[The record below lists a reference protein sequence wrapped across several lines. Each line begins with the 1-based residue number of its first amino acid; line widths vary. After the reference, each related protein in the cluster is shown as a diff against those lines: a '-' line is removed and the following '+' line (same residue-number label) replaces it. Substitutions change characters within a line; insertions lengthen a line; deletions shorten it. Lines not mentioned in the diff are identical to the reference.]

1 MASVAA
7 DRFPDEHWKLLRSH
21 GEPGENTL
29 FFNHAGAFLLKQ
41 EHWWC
46 RHTPV
51 AAEMLYLFQFDGI
64 AIVDQLR
71 AQSERQLGRCAHCV
85 LAYHHAVADLRPR
98 YQQEFQQQSVDDFF
112 GILRR
117 RDVERL
123 ARCLAAGTVDT
134 TACIYSVYEALR
146 FPEVL
151 QVQLPQLAEAGCS
164 SRNDWT
170 HGARLAG
177 RLCAGRCAD
186 GRFQREASCYA
197 GA

>member
-1 MASVAA
+1 MASVPAA
-7 DRFPDEHWKLLRSH
+7 RFPDEHWKLLRPH

-71 AQSERQLGRCAHCV
+71 SQSERQLGRCAHCV

-98 YQQEFQQQSVDDFF
+98 YQREFQQQSVDEFF

-117 RDVERL
+117 RDVARL
-123 ARCLAAGTVDT
+123 ARCLAAGPIDA

-151 QVQLPQLAEAGCS
+151 QVRLSE
-164 SRNDWT
+164 
-170 HGARLAG
+170 LAG
-177 RLCAGRCAD
+177 LDAPGDCCMEQTRARRRVCAGR
-186 GRFQREASCYA
+186 
-197 GA
+197 